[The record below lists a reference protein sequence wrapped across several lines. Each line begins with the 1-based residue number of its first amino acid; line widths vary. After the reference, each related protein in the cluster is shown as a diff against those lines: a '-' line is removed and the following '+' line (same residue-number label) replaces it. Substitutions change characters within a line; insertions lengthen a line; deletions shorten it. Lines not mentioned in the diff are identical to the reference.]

1 MEEDDAFAQL
11 LQSKEETNTL
21 MIQLL
26 ELRVEF
32 MDWMKK
38 HEREYEWI
46 ISRGTIGA
54 NDSFGWDSQWVL
66 SFLEFVIIHLSKI
79 STSFAFHTTP
89 TFTAHTNHKSSLPS
103 L

>member
-38 HEREYEWI
+38 HEREYE
-46 ISRGTIGA
+46 
-54 NDSFGWDSQWVL
+54 
-66 SFLEFVIIHLSKI
+66 
-79 STSFAFHTTP
+79 
-89 TFTAHTNHKSSLPS
+89 
-103 L
+103 